1 MVGREE
7 ICYLDTSALVK
18 RYVDERGSEVI
29 DSIFDDAYPGVT
41 SISTKG
47 SPAGCEGT
55 AKGVAEGG

>member
-29 DSIFDDAYPGVT
+29 DSIFDDAYRGVT
-41 SISTKG
+41 SISTRG
-47 SPAGCEGT
+47 SPGWMRGDR
-55 AKGVAEGG
+55 